1 MIAHVRDVYLAYLVA
16 RYTLGRADDY
26 RMERYAEGHWITI
39 GGRPEGDKQHA
50 GGTPVKVDAQGN
62 ITAGPATLR
71 GKKVS
76 ELKRRDDAPRK
87 LKKSESLPGQQ
98 FMFSGAKAPQER
110 RAQQGQLEFAEP
122 EERHPIPPTVRKLR
136 DGRVI
141 GHALVT
147 IDELDVD
154 PDKFQYK
161 VEGIDPKTG
170 TGTELKEIKKY
181 RPEFG
186 GQLLA
191 WRDPKTGTNYVINGH
206 HRFELAK
213 RSGYKGPIPVYFID
227 AKNER
232 EARAI
237 GALANIAEGR
247 GTAVDAARFM
257 REAGMGPEEL
267 REQGV
272 SLKGQIA
279 REGALLRHLT
289 PHLFTE
295 LTFERLTKDQA
306 VTIATHLWDEPDLQE
321 QLFAQMKKRG
331 RFSLEEL
338 DEVARDMKSS
348 VRTEKQATLFGEE
361 ENRRSLVWEKA
372 AIKANIRRRLAEQL
386 RAFST
391 VSQERKADILESAGN
406 IIAREQNEKI
416 KQKLAEAQMM
426 FDIEANSVGE
436 FSQMLNRYAEQ
447 IADNPRRKREII
459 EDAWNEAAAMLGL
472 EIKHEE
478 KQPQGPMLFNLA

>member
-1 MIAHVRDVYLAYLVA
+1 MPHPLHVRDLYVAYVA
-16 RYTLGRADDY
+16 ARFGRNAMREFY
-26 RMERYAEGHWITI
+26 RQEQWITI
-39 GGRPEGDKQHA
+39 GGRPEGEKKHA
-50 GGTPVKVDAQGN
+50 DGTPVKIDSEGK
-62 ITAGPATLR
+62 ITAGPPALR
-71 GKKVS
+71 GKKMS
-76 ELKRRDDAPRK
+76 ELKRRDNAPRK
-87 LKKSESLPGQQ
+87 LKRSESLPGQQ
-98 FMFSGAKAPQER
+98 FLFAGAKPPQER
-110 RAQQGQLEFAEP
+110 RARQAEFQFQEP
-122 EERHPIPPTVRKLR
+122 EERHPIPPTTRKLA
-136 DGRVI
+136 DGRIV

-154 PDKFQYK
+154 PARFQYK
-161 VEGIDPKTG
+161 TEGIDPTTG
-170 TGTELKEIKKY
+170 IGAELKEVKRY

-191 WRDPKTGTNYVINGH
+191 WRDPATGTNYVVNGH

-213 RSGYKGPIPVYFID
+213 RSGYKGPIAVYFID
-227 AKNER
+227 ARNER

-247 GTAVDAARFM
+247 GTAIDAARFM
-257 REAGMGPEEL
+257 RESGMGPEEL

-306 VTIATHLWDEPDLQE
+306 LTIATHLWDEPDLQE
-321 QLFAQMKKRG
+321 QLFTQMKKRG

-338 DEVARDMKSS
+338 DEVARDMKSA

-372 AIKANIRRRLAEQL
+372 AIKANIRRRLAEQI
-386 RAFST
+386 RAFAT
-391 VSQERKADILESAGN
+391 VSQERKANILESAGN
-406 IIAREQNEKI
+406 IIRREENEKL
-416 KQKLAEAQMM
+416 KQKLEEAQYM
-426 FDIEANSVGE
+426 FDIEANTRGQ
-436 FSQMLNRYAEQ
+436 FSEMLNRYAEA
-447 IADNPRRKREII
+447 IAENPRRKREILD
-459 EDAWNEAAAMLGL
+459 DA
-472 EIKHEE
+472 
-478 KQPQGPMLFNLA
+478 